1 MRFANLIK
9 ASSLSFILRPHQ
21 LNVRWMCTSLS
32 LSSSSHL
39 LYIIRI
45 NPGTCLAN
53 LRMLSALIRPGW
65 GQVAFTKSST
75 SVRSCWSKNCP
86 IPPQLLYS
94 RFWPTDP
101 QGIHFDGGTQ
111 PKLPQL
117 SRLLPKILRLWS
129 RKCWDF
135 DGGEIPTDPAPM
147 SMETWLTG
155 RLHKK
160 WKSMGGHL
168 CLISFRRR
176 IYWKTFHKK
185 VCICIL
191 AYLFMSWIN
200 FYITDTIPLQSWSLV
215 LPWTNSSPGWCW
227 TNWLLIYQSLK
238 VIQMSICRKS
248 GVGLICLSNFKWNH
262 SKTCQ
267 LFLNPL
273 VRWMPTQLAQL
284 FPETKKTSETE
295 PLSRPKSIIWEKD

>member
-176 IYWKTFHKK
+176 ISWKAFHKK
-185 VCICIL
+185 CL
-191 AYLFMSWIN
+191 YL
-200 FYITDTIPLQSWSLV
+200 
-215 LPWTNSSPGWCW
+215 
-227 TNWLLIYQSLK
+227 
-238 VIQMSICRKS
+238 
-248 GVGLICLSNFKWNH
+248 H
-262 SKTCQ
+262 TCV
-267 LFLNPL
+267 
-273 VRWMPTQLAQL
+273 VRTRLCQG
-284 FPETKKTSETE
+284 
-295 PLSRPKSIIWEKD
+295 